1 MRLWV
6 GIAGTHVRPRRERG
20 ASGQRHPEGGAEGV
34 AGRAHR
40 AAGARGRRDRELGGR
55 AGCRV
60 ERGGKEGEEATEARD
75 GPGMTEAE
83 REAQAHRPARA
94 LDTGLGLEQN

>member
-1 MRLWV
+1 M
-6 GIAGTHVRPRRERG
+6 
-20 ASGQRHPEGGAEGV
+20 SGSSG
-34 AGRAHR
+34 AGR
-40 AAGARGRRDRELGGR
+40 RGD
-55 AGCRV
+55 V
-60 ERGGKEGEEATEARD
+60 GKEGEEAAEGGAAPAEAARA